1 MQIPGMEE
9 IIRLA
14 LAEDIGGGDVTTL
27 STVPEENTSRG
38 KFIAKEPL
46 TVCGLPALIRVFA
59 LIDERIIVTT
69 LKSDGDEVQK
79 GDIIATIEGP
89 ARGFLTGERTA
100 LNLLQRLSGVATKT
114 REAVRRVQGTNA
126 AIVDTRKTTPG
137 MRGLEKYAV
146 RMGGG
151 ANHRSGLYDGVL
163 IKDNHIRAAG
173 GITQAI
179 KSARMHAHH
188 LLKIEVEVENFEQLE
203 EALESRAD
211 TIMLDNMSLADMAE
225 AVRRVNGRALTEAS
239 GNMGERDLSEVAK
252 TGVDIIS
259 IGALTHSARAM
270 DISLRFDW

>member
-14 LAEDIGGGDVTTL
+14 LEEDIGGGDVTTL
-27 STVPEENTSRG
+27 STVPETNTSRG
-38 KFIAKEPL
+38 KFLAKEPL
-46 TVCGLPALIRVFA
+46 TVCGLPALKRAFE
-59 LIDERIIVTT
+59 LIDARIAVTP
-69 LKSDGDEVQK
+69 LVSDGDEVKK
-79 GDIIATIEGP
+79 GDLIATIEGP
-89 ARGFLTGERTA
+89 ARAILTGERTA

-114 REAVRRVQGTNA
+114 REAVRQVEGTRA
-126 AIVDTRKTTPG
+126 VIVDTRKTTPG

-151 ANHRSGLYDGVL
+151 TNHRTGLYDGVL

-173 GITQAI
+173 GISKAI
-179 KSARMHAHH
+179 ENARAHAHH
-188 LLKIEVEVENFEQLE
+188 LLKIEVEVEDFEQLE
-203 EALESRAD
+203 EALQAKAD
-211 TIMLDNMSLADMAE
+211 IIMLDNMPLADMAE

-239 GNMGERDLSEVAK
+239 GNMGERNLHEVAK

-270 DISLRFDW
+270 DISLRFEW

>member
-14 LAEDIGGGDVTTL
+14 LEEDVGGGDVTTL
-27 STVPEENTSRG
+27 STVPEANRSRG
-38 KFIAKEPL
+38 KFLAKEPL
-46 TVCGLPALIRVFA
+46 IVCGLPALKRVFE
-59 LIDERIIVTT
+59 LIDERIAVTS
-69 LKSDGDEVQK
+69 LVSDGDEVKK
-79 GDIIATIEGP
+79 GDLIATIEGP
-89 ARGFLTGERTA
+89 ARGILTGERTA

-114 REAVRRVQGTNA
+114 REAVRQVEGTKA
-126 AIVDTRKTTPG
+126 VIVDTRKTTPG
-137 MRGLEKYAV
+137 MRNLEKYAV

-151 ANHRSGLYDGVL
+151 TNHRTGLYDGVL

-179 KSARMHAHH
+179 VNARSQAHH

-203 EALESRAD
+203 EALQAKAD
-211 TIMLDNMSLADMAE
+211 IIMLDNMSLADMTE
-225 AVRRVNGRALTEAS
+225 AVRRVNGQALTEAS
-239 GNMGERDLSEVAK
+239 GNMGERNLGEVAK

-270 DISLRFDW
+270 DISLRFEW

>member
-14 LAEDIGGGDVTTL
+14 LSEDLSGGDVTTL
-27 STVPEENTSRG
+27 STVPEGNTSRG

-59 LIDERIIVTT
+59 LVDERIVVTP
-69 LKSDGDEVQK
+69 LVSDGAEVQK
-79 GDIIATIEGP
+79 GDVIATIEGP
-89 ARGFLTGERTA
+89 ARGILTGERTA
-100 LNLLQRLSGVATKT
+100 LNFLQRLSGVATKT
-114 REAVRRVQGTNA
+114 REAVRRVEGTNA
-126 AIVDTRKTTPG
+126 VIVDTRKTTPG

-151 ANHRSGLYDGVL
+151 VNHRTGLYDGVL

-179 KSARMHAHH
+179 RNARAHAHH
-188 LLKIEVEVENFEQLE
+188 LLKIEVEVESFEQLE
-203 EALESRAD
+203 EALLAKAD

-225 AVRRVNGRALTEAS
+225 AVRRINGRALTEAS
-239 GNMGERDLSEVAK
+239 GNMGERDLGEVAK

-270 DISLRFDW
+270 DISLRFEW

>member
-14 LAEDIGGGDVTTL
+14 LEEDIGGGDVTTL

-59 LIDERIIVTT
+59 LIDERIAVTP
-69 LKSDGDEVQK
+69 LVSDGAEVQK
-79 GDIIATIEGP
+79 GDVIATIEGP
-89 ARGFLTGERTA
+89 ARGILTGERTA

-114 REAVRRVQGTNA
+114 HEAVRRVEGTNA
-126 AIVDTRKTTPG
+126 VIVDTRKTTPG

-151 ANHRSGLYDGVL
+151 VNHRTGLYDGVL

-179 KSARMHAHH
+179 RNARAHAHH

-203 EALESRAD
+203 EAIEAKAD
-211 TIMLDNMSLADMAE
+211 TIMLDNMPLADMAE

-239 GNMGERDLSEVAK
+239 GNMGERDLGEVAK

-270 DISLRFDW
+270 DISLRFEW

>member
-14 LAEDIGGGDVTTL
+14 LEEDIGGGDVTTL
-27 STVPEENTSRG
+27 STVPEANTSRG
-38 KFIAKEPL
+38 KFLAKEPL
-46 TVCGLPALIRVFA
+46 TVCGLPALKRAFE
-59 LIDERIIVTT
+59 LIDARIAVTP
-69 LKSDGDEVQK
+69 LVSDGDEVKK
-79 GDIIATIEGP
+79 GDLIATIEGP
-89 ARGFLTGERTA
+89 ARGILTGERTA

-114 REAVRRVQGTNA
+114 REAVRQVEGTRA
-126 AIVDTRKTTPG
+126 VIVDTRKTTPG

-151 ANHRSGLYDGVL
+151 TNHRTGLYDGVL

-173 GITQAI
+173 GISKAI
-179 KSARMHAHH
+179 ENARAHAHH
-188 LLKIEVEVENFEQLE
+188 LLKIEVEVEDFEQLE
-203 EALESRAD
+203 EALQAKAD
-211 TIMLDNMSLADMAE
+211 IIMLDNMPLADMAE

-239 GNMGERDLSEVAK
+239 GNMGERNLHEVAK

-270 DISLRFDW
+270 DISLRFEW

>member
-14 LAEDIGGGDVTTL
+14 LEEDIGGGDVTTL
-27 STVPEENTSRG
+27 STVPETNTSRG
-38 KFIAKEPL
+38 KFLAKEPL
-46 TVCGLPALIRVFA
+46 TVCGLPALKRVFE
-59 LIDERIIVTT
+59 LIDARIAVTP
-69 LKSDGDEVQK
+69 LVSDGDEVKK
-79 GDIIATIEGP
+79 GDLIATIEGP
-89 ARGFLTGERTA
+89 ARGILTGERTA

-114 REAVRRVQGTNA
+114 REAVRQVEGTRA
-126 AIVDTRKTTPG
+126 VIVDTRKTTPG

-151 ANHRSGLYDGVL
+151 TNHRTGLYDGVL

-173 GITQAI
+173 GISKAI
-179 KSARMHAHH
+179 ENARAHAHH
-188 LLKIEVEVENFEQLE
+188 LLKVEVEVEDFEQLE
-203 EALESRAD
+203 EALQAKAD
-211 TIMLDNMSLADMAE
+211 IIMLDNMSLADMAE

-239 GNMGERDLSEVAK
+239 GNMGERNLHEVAK

-270 DISLRFDW
+270 DISLRFEW